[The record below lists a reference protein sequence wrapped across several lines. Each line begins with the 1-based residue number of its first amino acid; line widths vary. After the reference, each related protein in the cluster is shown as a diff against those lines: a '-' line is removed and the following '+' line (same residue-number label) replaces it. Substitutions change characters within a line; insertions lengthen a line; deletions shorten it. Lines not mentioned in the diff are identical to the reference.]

1 VPPGTVYD
9 VFGTPPEDLP
19 PERQRIVV
27 QGNVYEGWDAIP
39 EDLKA
44 KGPASQGDV
53 TYKQGTTLM
62 TFKF

>member
-1 VPPGTVYD
+1 
-9 VFGTPPEDLP
+9 
-19 PERQRIVV
+19 VV
-27 QGNVYEGWDAIP
+27 HGNVYEGWDAIP